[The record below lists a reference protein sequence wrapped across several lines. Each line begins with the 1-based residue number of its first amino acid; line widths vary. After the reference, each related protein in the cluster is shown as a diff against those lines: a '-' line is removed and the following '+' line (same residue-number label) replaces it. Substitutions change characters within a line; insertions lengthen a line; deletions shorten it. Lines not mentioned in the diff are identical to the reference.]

1 MKIMAK
7 STQSYFN
14 RIELFRSKTADRLSN
29 FGLKLELCPKIQRK
43 IQHYQLAQPHAPLL
57 VARFPDDRIRGSFQ
71 YDMGHECDT
80 AAYPIGHERWEHPLL
95 ADLQFVRR

>member
-1 MKIMAK
+1 MRKMAN
-7 STQSYFN
+7 STQSYFS

-43 IQHYQLAQPHAPLL
+43 IQHYQLVQPHAILL
-57 VARFPDDRIRGSFQ
+57 VIRFPDDRDRGLFQ

-80 AAYPIGHERWEHPLL
+80 ADCQIGHG
-95 ADLQFVRR
+95 